1 MKGRAG
7 SVLLVPITPCKMW
20 DPLVSWSMETI
31 CMRVFL
37 LVMVTNWG
45 KRMCPFTL
53 AKELKPKSYA
63 MQLLSYLEVC
73 ILMWKSIKHLLLE
86 PKILET

>member
-1 MKGRAG
+1 MVSYDHDSPIHHLMLLDTISIKMKHYIKTLFFSSNMKGHAG

-37 LVMVTNWG
+37 LVMVTN
-45 KRMCPFTL
+45 
-53 AKELKPKSYA
+53 
-63 MQLLSYLEVC
+63 
-73 ILMWKSIKHLLLE
+73 
-86 PKILET
+86 